1 MQDSFNKESE
11 NWSHLSGKEKQKS
24 VSTFSVTNILKSEIF
39 ENMKSLLLD
48 KA

>member
-11 NWSHLSGKEKQKS
+11 SWSHLSGKEKQKS
-24 VSTFSVTNILKSEIF
+24 VSTFSVTNVVKGEIF

>member
-11 NWSHLSGKEKQKS
+11 SWLHLSEKEKQKS
-24 VSTFSVTNILKSEIF
+24 VSTFSVTNVLKSEIF
-39 ENMKSLLLD
+39 ENMKSLLLN